1 MYLFYESNIS
11 QELTFRSWIFL
22 LKANKQKSNQ
32 CLHLMYNLS
41 SLIWKSCLVTFLSL
55 PRLFLFP
62 LSSFILFCSL
72 SRMTN
77 LFFQICVILFSVYLK
92 PEALKCF
99 LEILFMRLFVIC
111 SPTDFITAIAVESLP
126 VWWSNPRWQPL
137 WTFSLRQVSFLREN
151 SPNFLPMQL

>member
-1 MYLFYESNIS
+1 MSPIYSKNSLFGLEYSYWKQTNKKATNVFILCITYLFLFE
-11 QELTFRSWIFL
+11 
-22 LKANKQKSNQ
+22 
-32 CLHLMYNLS
+32 NL
-41 SLIWKSCLVTFLSL
+41 TFLSL

-77 LFFQICVILFSVYLK
+77 LFFQICVILFSVHLK
-92 PEALKCF
+92 FEALKCF

-137 WTFSLRQVSFLREN
+137 WIFSLRQVSFPRED
-151 SPNFLPMQL
+151 SPNFLPVHL